1 MGDTQDDGSVIWK
14 HIGLYGNSVGTF
26 ICEPK
31 HIIWKSALSN
41 RDDNV
46 SGTTKTIPA
55 VALKDALWT
64 VFGRSG
70 HLRVQTK
77 AKPDG
82 TPYAK
87 DLKHELR
94 FDGFPIK
101 DADNLKATL
110 KEMYDIELHK
120 HGMSSAGTQYGLT
133 KIQGKNIVFRHCILE
148 DADEEGEEYEPR
160 EGEEMMSMDLTE
172 VSQCVLPGNN
182 RNEIELQFPE
192 SDTVEAGTD
201 QLGKRLLCLSWIIYF
216 VGFLDRSNLF
226 VF

>member
-1 MGDTQDDGSVIWK
+1 MGDKDDGSSSVVWK
-14 HIGLYGNSVGTF
+14 HIGLYGHSVGTF

-31 HIIWKSALSN
+31 QIIWKSALTN
-41 RDDNV
+41 RDDTV

-55 VALKDALWT
+55 VALKNALWT

-77 AKPDG
+77 PKSDG
-82 TPYAK
+82 TPYQK

-94 FDGFPIK
+94 FDGFPSK
-101 DADNLKATL
+101 DADDLKATM
-110 KEMYDIELHK
+110 KELYDIELQK

-133 KIQGKNIVFRHCILE
+133 KIAGKNIVFRHCILE

-192 SDTVEAGTD
+192 SDAAEAGTD
-201 QLGKRLLCLSWIIYF
+201 SLGTSKVCFS
-216 VGFLDRSNLF
+216 
-226 VF
+226 